1 MKALLA
7 LAKTANTRSKGEHA
21 VRPRHLFII
30 VSAFLAVLVLSDAAF
45 AQTWPMKPIT
55 IVVPYPPGGG
65 IDPVARL
72 ISQKLSERLKQ
83 QFLVDNKPGAS
94 GMIGAAYV
102 AHSAPDGYTL
112 MISQMAEIVINQ
124 HLVKNMTYSPENDLT
139 PVTLVVKLPFILAAH
154 PSMPFKTVEELV
166 AYARKNPGKLSYS
179 SSGPGS
185 AQHLAGEML
194 KHMAGINMVHI
205 PYKGVA
211 PAISDM
217 IGGQVQLG
225 FAGLPTVLPHVQ
237 SGKLLGLGVSSK
249 TRASAAPNIPPIA
262 EVAGLGE
269 FELIQWMGM
278 FVAAKTPTAIVQKL
292 QQEVATVLRL
302 PDIKERLLAQGN
314 EPVGNSSA
322 EFADFVKAE
331 RAKVGRIVRESNI
344 TAD

>member
-1 MKALLA
+1 MKTLLRLSMA
-7 LAKTANTRSKGEHA
+7 TNTRSAGEHA
-21 VRPRHLFII
+21 MRPGYLFMI
-30 VSAFLAVLVLSDAAF
+30 VSAFLGGLVLSCAAV
-45 AQTWPMKPIT
+45 AQTWPVKAVT
-55 IVVPYPPGGG
+55 TVVPYPPGAG

-72 ISQKLSERLKQ
+72 IGQKLSERLKQ
-83 QFLVDNKPGAS
+83 QFLVDNRSGAS
-94 GMIGAAYV
+94 GMVGAAYV
-102 AHSAPDGYTL
+102 ARSAPDGYTL

-124 HLVKNMTYSPENDLT
+124 HLVKSMAYSPENDFT

-154 PSMPFKTVEELV
+154 PSMPFKTVAELV
-166 AYARKNPGKLSYS
+166 AYARRNPGKLSYS

-185 AQHLAGEML
+185 AQHLAAEML
-194 KHMAGINMVHI
+194 KHMAGIDMAHI

-225 FAGLPTVLPHVQ
+225 FAGLPTALPHVQ

-249 TRASAAPNIPPIA
+249 SRAGAAPNIPAIA
-262 EVAGLGE
+262 ETSGLGE

-278 FVAAKTPTAIVQKL
+278 FVPAKTPIAIVQKI
-292 QQEVATVLRL
+292 QQEVATVLHL
-302 PDIKERLLAQGN
+302 PDIREKLLVQGN

-322 EFADFVKAE
+322 EFADFVTAE

>member
-1 MKALLA
+1 MKTLLTLSMA
-7 LAKTANTRSKGEHA
+7 ANTGSAGEHA
-21 VRPRHLFII
+21 MRPGYLFMI
-30 VSAFLAVLVLSDAAF
+30 VSAFLGGLVLSCAAV
-45 AQTWPMKPIT
+45 AQTWPVKT
-55 IVVPYPPGGG
+55 VTTVVPYPPGAG

-72 ISQKLSERLKQ
+72 IGQKLSERLKQ
-83 QFLVDNKPGAS
+83 QFLVDNRSGAS
-94 GMIGAAYV
+94 GMVGAAYV
-102 AHSAPDGYTL
+102 ARSAPDGYTL

-124 HLVKNMTYSPENDLT
+124 HLVKSMTYSPENDFT

-154 PSMPFKTVEELV
+154 PSMPFKTVAELV
-166 AYARKNPGKLSYS
+166 AYARRNPGKLSYS

-185 AQHLAGEML
+185 AQHLAAEML
-194 KHMAGINMVHI
+194 KHMAGIDMAHI

-211 PAISDM
+211 PAIADM
-217 IGGQVQLG
+217 IGGQVHLG
-225 FAGLPTVLPHVQ
+225 FAGLPTALPHVQ

-249 TRASAAPNIPPIA
+249 TRAGAAPNIPSIA
-262 EVAGLGE
+262 ETSGLGE

-278 FVAAKTPTAIVQKL
+278 FVPAKTPIAIVQKL

-302 PDIKERLLAQGN
+302 PDIREKLLVQGN

-322 EFADFVKAE
+322 EFADFVTAE